1 MLKYLPVVNALLQ
14 IVILVSIFVWMV
26 MVGRVL
32 KGIIK
37 RLHALENGKKQGETS
52 QEWTKN

>member
-1 MLKYLPVVNALLQ
+1 MKFLPAVNVLLQ
-14 IVILVSIFVWMV
+14 LVILVSIFVWMV

-37 RLHALENGKKQGETS
+37 RLHALENDKGRVK
-52 QEWTKN
+52 